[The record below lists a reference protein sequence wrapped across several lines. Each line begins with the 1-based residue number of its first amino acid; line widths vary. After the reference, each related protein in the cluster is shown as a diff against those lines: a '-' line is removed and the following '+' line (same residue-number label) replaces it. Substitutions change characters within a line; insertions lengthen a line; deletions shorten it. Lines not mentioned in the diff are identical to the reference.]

1 MKEVKAVFHINEDS
15 QETLKNLF
23 SSIYNLIDSLKGSEI
38 KVEVIITDRGII
50 NFMKGNMDKYTYET
64 INELL
69 GSGVKFNVCNISL
82 RSLGIP
88 YNDLVEGLNLVESG
102 IVKIIDLVNSG
113 YVYIKP

>member
-1 MKEVKAVFHINEDS
+1 MKVVKAVFHINEDN
-15 QETLKNLF
+15 QDTLKNLF
-23 SSIYNLIDSLKGSEI
+23 SGIYSLIDSLKGSEI
-38 KVEVIITDRGII
+38 KVEVVITDRGII
-50 NFMKGNMDKYTYET
+50 NFMKGNIDKYTYET

-88 YNDLVEGLNLVESG
+88 FKDLIEGLNLVESG
-102 IVKIIDLVNSG
+102 IVKIIELVNDG